1 MKVFDI
7 RDLYREKYKEY
18 VLGSAELGKHTVYL
32 AYGEASRNEV
42 RTMAPD
48 GHDEI
53 LFIVEGQ
60 VELKSSTNTIMMR
73 KEQAV
78 YLTPSESFTLTAL
91 TDCRYIIAGA
101 HAAPHEH

>member
-7 RDLYREKYKEY
+7 RNLYREKYKEY
-18 VLGSAELGKHTVYL
+18 ILGSAELGKHTVYM

-60 VELKSSTNTIMMR
+60 VELKSSTNTIMMS
-73 KEQAV
+73 KEQVV
-78 YLTPSESFTLTAL
+78 YLTPTESFTLTAL
-91 TDCRYIIAGA
+91 TDCRYVIAGA

>member
-60 VELKSSTNTIMMR
+60 VELKSSTNTIMMS

-78 YLTPSESFTLTAL
+78 YLTPSEFFTLTAL

>member
-18 VLGSAELGKHTVYL
+18 ILGSAELGKHIVYL
-32 AYGEASRNEV
+32 AYGEASRNEE
-42 RTMAPD
+42 RTMSPE

-53 LFIVEGQ
+53 LFILEGQ
-60 VELKSSTNTIMMR
+60 VELKSSTDNLMIG

-78 YLTPSESFTLTAL
+78 YLNPSESFTFTAL

-101 HAAPHEH
+101 HATSHEH

>member
-18 VLGSAELGKHTVYL
+18 ILGSAELGKHTVYL

-60 VELKSSTNTIMMR
+60 VELKSNTDNLMIG

-78 YLTPSESFTLTAL
+78 YLDPGEAYTFTAL

-101 HAAPHEH
+101 HATHHEH